1 VAEIQ
6 ERKTSKTKV
15 GALAQEIKRSGNII
29 ITVCIYGAYTE
40 KKKKR
45 ERAWTE

>member
-15 GALAQEIKRSGNII
+15 GALAQEIKRSGEYYYHGLYLWRIH
-29 ITVCIYGAYTE
+29 TE
-40 KKKKR
+40 EEETR
-45 ERAWTE
+45 ESLD